1 MQFKKELIGEFTR
14 FLIARGMT
22 MLIDYLGLILLVEIF
37 RADKFF
43 SKCIVTIL
51 VIIINYF
58 VGKKHVFLNTKEKKN
73 AI

>member
-1 MQFKKELIGEFTR
+1 
-14 FLIARGMT
+14 